1 MKAHKA
7 RIPTGLRRMLAV
19 VAIASV
25 AVAGW
30 QLNTSSPSGI
40 GVMGLP
46 GATADPTGPP
56 GPTGGPDGMNGGQ
69 FQPPGLPPQQP
80 EYQGGNN
87 LPPLDQNNGI
97 SIYNTGAQGAPQ
109 QAPGQRGAQQPQGQ
123 QPQHGTQIPDYQTA
137 TPYTQGPGKANPD
150 YRVPQQGNQAQQ
162 GQQQQQPSQAPTQTQ
177 QPQNKQDDSTR
188 QRPNDNDQQDQ
199 QDQKKCEFVSGYT
212 SAINGQIAYSSSS
225 QFEQQ
230 VGAAAQSWNDLGGIK
245 MRPAASS
252 GPGSSNS
259 DQDSSDKN
267 SEDSSSTGAQVEI
280 SDIDDPAEL
289 WGGEFVHS
297 SRGPDQIILNL
308 ARLDTSN
315 PAQIQSVIA
324 HELGHAAGLSDSTPG
339 QLMNGFGELPVGPQ
353 AGDAELFKQ
362 LSTSNL
368 GQQCATL
375 KLEQFIEHW
384 CPGGDTGWIK
394 GVCNA
399 VGAAGDYLYGFGAE
413 TLKMIWDTVSAI
425 PNTIAFLDDFIPGYA
440 FDPAVRHAINSYFE
454 NFGWDDVKQLANGA
468 LNDFIEHDLWTSG
481 KYAEWAGRMTPKILL
496 LLAGGITAVTKF
508 VKVLNKFR
516 DGLKVVV
523 DIAEQASKI
532 ASEISAIP
540 KGGGQLNSLA
550 EKVSALKLAQ
560 EQAAEMTNIASE
572 IAFGETGGIA
582 HLPDGTMM
590 VLPANILQKA
600 AMVVGPDGAVTVL
613 RNVDLTQFLQYVR

>member
-1 MKAHKA
+1 MKSRKT
-7 RIPTGLRRMLAV
+7 RIPTGLRRMLAA
-19 VAIASV
+19 VAIT
-25 AVAGW
+25 AVAMAGW
-30 QLNTSSPSGI
+30 HLNTSMPSGI
-40 GVMGLP
+40 GVLGLP

-56 GPTGGPDGMNGGQ
+56 GPTAGPDGMNGGQ

-80 EYQGGNN
+80 DYQGGINQ
-87 LPPLDQNNGI
+87 PPLDQNNGI

-109 QAPGQRGAQQPQGQ
+109 QAPGQQGGQQPQGQ

-150 YRVPQQGNQAQQ
+150 YQAPQQGNQAQQ
-162 GQQQQQPSQAPTQTQ
+162 PQQGQQQPNQKQQ
-177 QPQNKQDDSTR
+177 QPQNKQDDSTQ
-188 QRPNDNDQQDQ
+188 QRTNQNDQ

-212 SAINGQIAYSSSS
+212 SAVNGQIAYTSSS
-225 QFEQQ
+225 QFGQQ
-230 VGAAAQSWNDLGGIK
+230 ISAATQSWNDLGGIK
-245 MRPAASS
+245 IQPAALS
-252 GPGSSNS
+252 GRDTSSSNGR
-259 DQDSSDKN
+259 SSNDD
-267 SEDSSSTGAQVEI
+267 EDSSKSNVQVEI
-280 SDIDDPAEL
+280 SDINDRDEPWGAE
-289 WGGEFVHS
+289 FIHS

-308 ARLDTSN
+308 ARLDTSD
-315 PAQIQSVIA
+315 PAQIQSVVA
-324 HELGHAAGLSDSTPG
+324 HEFGHAAGLSDSRPG
-339 QLMNGFGELPVGPQ
+339 QLMSGSGELPAGPQ
-353 AGDAELFKQ
+353 PGDAELFKQ

-394 GVCNA
+394 GACDA

-413 TLKMIWDTVSAI
+413 TLKMVWDTVSAI
-425 PNTIAFLDDFIPGYA
+425 PNTITFLDDFIPGYA

-468 LNDFIEHDLWTSG
+468 LNDFIERDLWTSG

-496 LLAGGITAVTKF
+496 LLAGGITGVTKF
-508 VKVLNKFR
+508 IKVLNKFR

-532 ASEISAIP
+532 AKEISAIP

-550 EKVSALKLAQ
+550 EKVSALKLTQ

-572 IAFGETGGIA
+572 TAFGETGGIA

-600 AMVVGPDGAVTVL
+600 AMVVSPDGAVTVL
-613 RNVDLTQFLQYVR
+613 RNVDLAQFLQYVR

>member
-1 MKAHKA
+1 MTPMKSHKA
-7 RIPTGLRRMLAV
+7 QIPAGLRRALAA
-19 VAIASV
+19 VAIIAV

-30 QLNTSSPSGI
+30 QLNTNSPNGI

-56 GPTGGPDGMNGGQ
+56 GPTRDPSGMNGGQ

-80 EYQGGNN
+80 DYRGGINQ
-87 LPPLDQNNGI
+87 PPLDQNNGI

-109 QAPGQRGAQQPQGQ
+109 QAGQQGAQQGNPGQ

-150 YRVPQQGNQAQQ
+150 YQAPQQGNQAQQ
-162 GQQQQQPSQAPTQTQ
+162 PQQGQQQQPSQGPTQTQ
-177 QPQNKQDDSTR
+177 QPSQN
-188 QRPNDNDQQDQ
+188 NQQDQ

-212 SAINGQIAYSSSS
+212 SAVNGQITYSSSS
-225 QFEQQ
+225 QFGQQ
-230 VGAAAQSWNDLGGIK
+230 IAAAAQSWNDLGGI
-245 MRPAASS
+245 RIQPAASS
-252 GPGSSNS
+252 SS
-259 DQDSSDKN
+259 DRDSSDKDSGDSRN
-267 SEDSSSTGAQVEI
+267 SGVQVEI
-280 SDIDDPAEL
+280 SDIYDPDEL
-289 WGGEFVHS
+289 WGGEFIHS
-297 SRGPDQIILNL
+297 SQGPDQIIFNL

-315 PAQIQSVIA
+315 LAQIQSVAA
-324 HELGHAAGLSDSTPG
+324 HEFGHSTGLSDSVPG
-339 QLMNGFGELPVGPQ
+339 QLMSGSGALPAGPQ

-362 LSTSNL
+362 VSNSNL
-368 GQQCATL
+368 SQQCATL

-399 VGAAGDYLYGFGAE
+399 VGAAGDYLYGVGAE
-413 TLKMIWDTVSAI
+413 TLKMVWDTVSAI

-440 FDPAVRHAINSYFE
+440 FDPAVRSAINSYFE
-454 NFGWDDVKQLANGA
+454 NFGWDDVKEFANGA
-468 LNDFIEHDLWTSG
+468 LNEFIERDLWRSG
-481 KYAEWAGRMTPKILL
+481 EYAEWAGRMTPKILL
-496 LLAGGITAVTKF
+496 LLAGGATAVAKF
-508 VKVLNKFR
+508 IKVLNKFR
-516 DGLKVVV
+516 DGLKIVV
-523 DIAEQASKI
+523 DIAEQASTI
-532 ASEISAIP
+532 AREISAIP

-550 EKVSALKLAQ
+550 EKVSALKLTQ

-572 IAFGETGGIA
+572 AAFGETGGIA

-600 AMVVGPDGAVTVL
+600 AMVVSPDGAVTVL